1 MGEEQMLVTL
11 RALLLLGGIFFIL
24 MGFSFLIDP
33 VGMGGDFGLT
43 PQGTLG
49 LASIRADMTAFF
61 VISGTCLVWG
71 AWWRRGDPLLVTAG
85 LMGIAL
91 LGRIVTLATAGSHE
105 GWWQPMLNE
114 AVTSIL
120 ALAGSRQIG
129 RAWWRERV

>member
-1 MGEEQMLVTL
+1 MLVTL
-11 RALLLLGGIFFIL
+11 RAALLLGGMFFVL

-33 VGMGGDFGLT
+33 AGMGGDFGLT

-49 LASIRADMTAFF
+49 VASIRADMTAFF

-91 LGRIVTLATAGSHE
+91 LGRLVTLGVNGPHE
-105 GWWQPMLNE
+105 GWWQPMLIE
-114 AVTSIL
+114 AATSIL
-120 ALAGSRQIG
+120 ALIGSRLLPHI
-129 RAWWRERV
+129 AFEPEEASS

>member
-1 MGEEQMLVTL
+1 MLVTL
-11 RALLLLGGIFFIL
+11 RAALLLGGIFFIL
-24 MGFSFLIDP
+24 MGLSFLVDP
-33 VGMGGDFGLT
+33 AGAGSNFGMV

-91 LGRIVTLATAGSHE
+91 LGRIVTLVTAGPHE
-105 GWWQPMLNE
+105 GWWQPMLIE

-120 ALAGSRQIG
+120 ALAGSRLLPHTAFELEAASG
-129 RAWWRERV
+129 